1 MTFLSNSNEK
11 KLLNILLLLAV
22 SIFYYKIFIVYDHYP
37 LHDEIIALDRYTEW
51 KNFLRRN
58 TIGNHTIN
66 SLIAVIHNS
75 IFGYDFINLRLISF
89 VSFVGILLVFRFL
102 YNSVF
107 LFLIFIIVLTSSN
120 ILFNYTYIF
129 RGYYTAALL
138 AILTFFYLKK
148 YFYNIN
154 NIKNL
159 RILLFLIF
167 LQLFHSLFTI
177 YIAIPSLIMILFL
190 VLKRKIIKESFFSIF
205 LFIILIILTYILFAF
220 IDGFVSLHNSDLNFN
235 FLFQNLFSILIPCI
249 IEGLRPM
256 FFNEYAP
263 IDFFSLT
270 SVFRTMYFGADYI
283 LVSEPVFLIIY
294 LSSFL
299 IMLFNLIKS
308 KMTDYFS
315 ITMLLIFVFFIIT
328 FTAPPLRVH
337 TGTIYFCLFYIM
349 NYMDNFTFFKKKII
363 SKLSFILC
371 IFFITTVSP
380 NNDFQQTKKSILKID
395 EFKSDCLKANKMLNQ
410 YEIWILIN
418 YYPSYCKYKYDS
430 NMKINILF
438 NLAPRAGLEPATN

>member
-1 MTFLSNSNEK
+1 MSFLPHINEK
-11 KLLNILLLLAV
+11 KLLNILLLLTV
-22 SIFYYKIFIVYDHYP
+22 SIFYYKIFIIYDHYP

-58 TIGNHTIN
+58 FIGNHTIN

-138 AILTFFYLKK
+138 ATLTFFYLKR
-148 YFYNIN
+148 YFN
-154 NIKNL
+154 NSSCIKNL

-177 YIAIPSLIMILFL
+177 YIAIPSLIMILFI
-190 VLKRKIIKESFFSIF
+190 VIKQKIIKESFFSIVIF
-205 LFIILIILTYILFAF
+205 TISLILIYILFAF
-220 IDGFVSLHNSDLNFN
+220 IDGFVALHNSDLNFN
-235 FLFQNLFSILIPCI
+235 FLFKNFFSILIPCV
-249 IEGLRPM
+249 IEGFGPM
-256 FFNEYAP
+256 FFNEWAP
-263 IDFFSLT
+263 KDFFALN
-270 SVFRTMYFGADYI
+270 SVFSAMYYGADYI

-299 IMLFNLIKS
+299 IMLFNLFKS

-315 ITMLLIFVFFIIT
+315 ITMLLIFIFFILT

-349 NYMDNFTFFKKKII
+349 NSMYNFNLFNKKII

-371 IFFITTVSP
+371 IFFITYVSP
-380 NNDFQQTKKSILKID
+380 NNNFQQTKNSILKID
-395 EFKSDCLKANKMLNQ
+395 EFKSDCSKANKMLNQ

-430 NMKINILF
+430 GMKINILF
-438 NLAPRAGLEPATN
+438 